1 MPLCDVAA
9 GQMPPGNAS
18 PPSARQND
26 TEPALEPI
34 TPMSDNLAFDNVLV
48 TRYASKAMSGLWSAQ
63 TRYGLWRRLW
73 LSLARAEKDLGLPI
87 TDDQIAELAGH
98 LDDIDFAAVAA
109 YEKKLR
115 HDVMAHVHAYGD
127 VAPKARPIIHL
138 GATSCYVTDNGD
150 LVQLRDALKL
160 VRDTL
165 IGVIDAMARFA
176 DRWKNQPCL
185 GYTHYQPAQLVT
197 VGKRAT
203 LWCQDLLMDL
213 QEVERRIADLKF
225 LGVKGT
231 TGTQAS
237 FLALFEGDETKVVD
251 LEKRVAGDF
260 GFDAVL
266 PVSGQTYTR
275 KIDSQILGTLGQ
287 LAETAHKFGSDMRLL
302 SHDRELDE
310 PFESG
315 QIGSS
320 AMAYKKNPM
329 RSERLCSLAR
339 FVLSLP
345 QAAAA
350 TAATQWLERT
360 LDDSAVRRLI
370 LPQAFLATDAM
381 LRIYLNVV
389 PGIVVNTAIIDRNV
403 RRELPFMATENLMMA
418 AVKAGADRQD
428 VHEVIREKSIE
439 AVTAYKAGETGEID
453 LMDKLRAT
461 PTFAGVDLD
470 AALNPAEYVGRSAR
484 QVDDFIAREVEPVRK
499 RYPQLLSQS
508 AELHV

>member
-1 MPLCDVAA
+1 M
-9 GQMPPGNAS
+9 QSENQHKS
-18 PPSARQND
+18 
-26 TEPALEPI
+26 
-34 TPMSDNLAFDNVLV
+34 MSSISFDNVLV
-48 TRYASKAMSGLWSAQ
+48 TRYASKEMSRLWSAQ

-73 LSLARAEKDLGLPI
+73 LSLANREKELGLPI
-87 TDDQIAELAGH
+87 TQQQVDEMAAH
-98 LDDIDFAAVAA
+98 LDDIDFDKVAD

-115 HDVMAHVHAYGD
+115 HDVMAHVHAFGD
-127 VAPKARPIIHL
+127 VAPLARPIIHL

-160 VRDTL
+160 IRDTL
-165 IGVIDAMARFA
+165 VGVIDAMAGFA
-176 DRWKNQPCL
+176 EHWKNQPCL

-237 FLALFEGDETKVVD
+237 FLALFNNNHEKAIE
-251 LEKRVAGDF
+251 LEKRVANDF
-260 GFDAVL
+260 EFNEVI

-275 KIDSQILGTLGQ
+275 KIDSQILSTLAQ
-287 LAETAHKFGSDMRLL
+287 LGETAHKFGTDMRLL

-329 RSERLCSLAR
+329 RSERMCSLAR
-339 FVLSLP
+339 FVMAQP
-345 QAAAA
+345 QAAAQ

-370 LPQAFLATDAM
+370 LPQAFLATDAI

-389 PGIVVNTAIIDRNV
+389 PGIVVNTAIIDRTV
-403 RRELPFMATENLMMA
+403 RREIPFMATENLMMA

-428 VHEVIREKSIE
+428 VHEVIREKSME
-439 AVTAYKAGETGEID
+439 AVKAYKSGESADID
-453 LMDKLRAT
+453 LLDRLKTT
-461 PTFAGVDLD
+461 PTFANVDLES
-470 AALNPAEYVGRSAR
+470 AMNPADYIGRSAE
-484 QVDDFIAREVEPVRK
+484 QVTEFIASEVDPIRQ
-499 RYPQLLSQS
+499 RYPHLMQQK